1 LQFLRAFAA
10 IATTDTQLDSIQALV
25 DDKLHL
31 EGLPIDTDL
40 AWDLLISLVAGNRAG
55 ELAIELQLSKD
66 ATASGERRAA
76 HAKAA
81 LPAAEAKRAAWDSL
95 INAPQGKD
103 LPNAIQS
110 ETTAGFNHV
119 HDTTVLE
126 PYVDEYFAM
135 LRRIY
140 AEKTNEMAANLIEG
154 LYPSQ
159 HAGRVLDLQDK
170 ADAWLAANED
180 AHDALK
186 RLVIEGRDNVR
197 RALAAQSV
205 DASATWGEVTE

>member
-1 LQFLRAFAA
+1 
-10 IATTDTQLDSIQALV
+10 
-25 DDKLHL
+25 
-31 EGLPIDTDL
+31 LP
-40 AWDLLISLVAGNRAG
+40 G
-55 ELAIELQLSKD
+55 
-66 ATASGERRAA
+66 
-76 HAKAA
+76 
-81 LPAAEAKRAAWDSL
+81 AEFKRAAWDSL

-154 LYPSQ
+154 
-159 HAGRVLDLQDK
+159 
-170 ADAWLAANED
+170 
-180 AHDALK
+180 
-186 RLVIEGRDNVR
+186 RDNVR
-197 RALAAQSV
+197 RALAAQPV
-205 DASATWGEVTE
+205 DALATWGEVTE